1 MLGRTIAALLIFGW
15 VCLSAFDVL
24 EDLKVSSEDTAYT
37 QSGKEHSPDGKR
49 LSTRVNNM
57 VESAVKAP
65 TTFTPLL
72 RPNNSQ
78 WSVHPLWSLQRSVDL
93 HTLHRVFLI

>member
-1 MLGRTIAALLIFGW
+1 MPGRTIAALLIFGW
-15 VCLSAFDVL
+15 ICLSAFDVL
-24 EDLKVSSEDTAYT
+24 EDLKVSSQDTAYT
-37 QSGKEHSPDGKR
+37 QSDNGHSPDGNR

-65 TTFTPLL
+65 ATFTPLL
-72 RPNNSQ
+72 CPNNSKCPIQ
-78 WSVHPLWSLQRSVDL
+78 PLWSLQRSVDL